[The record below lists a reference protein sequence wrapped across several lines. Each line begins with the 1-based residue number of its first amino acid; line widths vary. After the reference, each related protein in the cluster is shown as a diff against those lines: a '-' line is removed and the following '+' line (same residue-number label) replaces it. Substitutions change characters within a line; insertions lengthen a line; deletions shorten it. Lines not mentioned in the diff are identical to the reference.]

1 MDRFDIAIIGMGYVG
16 LTLATAL
23 AEAGLTVLGVE
34 SNPRIHDTIARGI
47 PHFKEKG
54 LDEKFAKAVSLK
66 KIVITNSLKT
76 SVDASTYIITVGT
89 PLDNRGRAN
98 SDAISCA
105 AKEVASHMKND
116 ALIILRSTVKIGV
129 TSGIVAPILA
139 SSGKRFKLAMCPE
152 RTLEGKALEELNSL
166 PQIIGSTDNES
177 FEQAASI
184 FQKITKKIIE
194 VSSFEN
200 AEMIK
205 LVDNSFRDLQFAF
218 ANEIARI
225 CDGLG
230 LDAIEVIESGKDDYG
245 RTNVPM
251 PGLVGGPCLE
261 KDPHILAQSA
271 RDYGINPEIIQ
282 ASRTVNE
289 RQPLEASHFIHEEI
303 LRRSRDQSPKIGI
316 LGIAFKGVPH

>member
-1 MDRFDIAIIGMGYVG
+1 M
-16 LTLATAL
+16 
-23 AEAGLTVLGVE
+23 
-34 SNPRIHDTIARGI
+34 
-47 PHFKEKG
+47 
-54 LDEKFAKAVSLK
+54 
-66 KIVITNSLKT
+66 
-76 SVDASTYIITVGT
+76 DASTYIITVGT

-129 TSGIVAPILA
+129 TGIVAPISALA
-139 SSGKRFKLAMCPE
+139 GNDLSWRCAPKELWKVKLLKNLTACHKSS
-152 RTLEGKALEELNSL
+152 ALQIMSHLNRRSA
-166 PQIIGSTDNES
+166 
-177 FEQAASI
+177 F
-184 FQKITKKIIE
+184 FKITKKIIE

-205 LVDNSFRDLQFAF
+205 LVDNSFRDSFAF

-251 PGLVGGPCLE
+251 PGLVGGPCFE
-261 KDPHILAQSA
+261 KDPISQPNLREIMELILKLSRQAELSMNGSLLKPHILFM
-271 RDYGINPEIIQ
+271 RKY
-282 ASRTVNE
+282 
-289 RQPLEASHFIHEEI
+289 
-303 LRRSRDQSPKIGI
+303 
-316 LGIAFKGVPH
+316 